1 MTPAKASGWLDRT
14 HIGDCRDLLR
24 QMTLDGVVANLCV
37 TSPPYF
43 RLRSY
48 LPPDHPDKRLE
59 IGTEATPAAFIASLV
74 DVFRY
79 VHRLLSS
86 DGTLWIVMGDSY
98 AATGKSGGGRQG
110 ERWNAY
116 GAQVTGPRGGRWSPP
131 PLGLKV
137 KDLIGIPW
145 MLAFALRRDG
155 WYLRQDIIWAKPN
168 PMPESV
174 RDRCTR
180 SHEYLFLLSKS
191 RRYHFDPDAISEPS
205 VDPRGPGNIRPVR
218 QPPGERSSGPNGNL
232 RGRLHQI
239 GARTTRRKRDVWT
252 IATRP
257 LLPLTQAAFA
267 ADDTREREHLAAIVR
282 QIDMLERLAR
292 QSSAAALAQRSRY
305 YFDYRR
311 LDADIRRIRAGVTDY
326 LNPLRAQ
333 PRDPAALDGQ
343 YRREAGDENAD
354 AEAGK

>member
-1 MTPAKASGWLDRT
+1 MVN
-14 HIGDCRDLLR
+14 
-24 QMTLDGVVANLCV
+24 MCV

-48 LPPDHPDKRLE
+48 LPPDHPNKTLE
-59 IGTEATPAAFIASLV
+59 IGSEATPEAFIARLV
-74 DVFRY
+74 GVFRT
-79 VHRLLSS
+79 VHRMLSD
-86 DGTLWIVMGDSY
+86 DGTLWIVIGDTY
-98 AATGKSGGGRQG
+98 AARRSWQAPSTKGGPKHARAQAAVSGMQLGC
-110 ERWNAY
+110 
-116 GAQVTGPRGGRWSPP
+116 
-131 PLGLKV
+131 GLKS

-205 VDPRGPGNIRPVR
+205 VDPRGPGNVRPVR
-218 QPPGERSSGPNGNL
+218 QPPGERSSGPDGNL

-239 GARTTRRKRDVWT
+239 GVQATRRKRDVWT

-257 LLPLTQAAFA
+257 SRGAHFA
-267 ADDTREREHLAAIVR
+267 VYPDQLAATCILAGTRIGDIVL
-282 QIDMLERLAR
+282 DPFMGAGTT
-292 QSSAAALAQRSRY
+292 ALAAKRLGRRFIGCELNQSFLDLHHQR
-305 YFDYRR
+305 
-311 LDADIRRIRAGVTDY
+311 
-326 LNPLRAQ
+326 Q
-333 PRDPAALDGQ
+333 
-343 YRREAGDENAD
+343 
-354 AEAGK
+354 

>member
-24 QMTLDGVVANLCV
+24 QITLDGVVANLCV

-74 DVFRY
+74 DVFRC

-137 KDLIGIPW
+137 KYLIGIPW

-191 RRYHFDPDAISEPS
+191 RRYRFDPDAISEPS
-205 VDPRGPGNIRPVR
+205 IDPRGPGNVRPVR

-239 GARTTRRKRDVWT
+239 GVRTTRRKRDVWT
-252 IATRP
+252 ITTRP
-257 LLPLTQAAFA
+257 SSGDHFA
-267 ADDTREREHLAAIVR
+267 VYPDELAATCILAGTRTGDVVL
-282 QIDMLERLAR
+282 DPFMGAGTTALAAERLG
-292 QSSAAALAQRSRY
+292 
-305 YFDYRR
+305 RR
-311 LDADIRRIRAGVTDY
+311 FIGCE
-326 LNPLRAQ
+326 LNP
-333 PRDPAALDGQ
+333 DFLDLHHQ
-343 YRREAGDENAD
+343 RR
-354 AEAGK
+354 